1 MRAFNVSAIAGF
13 AAAAAIF
20 TGGAASAATFN
31 LTSGYTA
38 VPGGY
43 QYTVDGITL
52 TITAGGFADNATGNV
67 TSGQGGARPY
77 IYSPGVGIS
86 YNGDNSHT
94 IDGSGQNDVLI
105 LTFSENVVIDSITFG
120 YFDSNDDFDFFY
132 DSDTNGTLN
141 RVLNNVDI
149 PNSGVALLA
158 SLFTQ
163 SGAWFG
169 IGADGNDDSFK
180 LKSVSVSV
188 VPLPAAAPF
197 FIAGAGA
204 LGFFRRKAKKKT
216 A

>member
-1 MRAFNVSAIAGF
+1 MRAFKVSAIAGI

-20 TGGAASAATFN
+20 TGGAANATTFN
-31 LTSGYTA
+31 LTSGYTS

-67 TSGQGGARPY
+67 TPGQGGARPY

-86 YNGDNSHT
+86 YNGDNDHT

-105 LTFSENVVIDSITFG
+105 LTFSQNVVIDGLQFG
-120 YFDSNDDFDFFY
+120 YFGSTDDFDFFY
-132 DSDTNGTLN
+132 DTDTNGVLN
-141 RVLNNVDI
+141 RVLNDIDI

-158 SLFTQ
+158 SLFSQ
-163 SGAWFG
+163 SGDWFG
-169 IGADGNDDSFK
+169 VGADGSDDSFK

-204 LGFFRRKAKKKT
+204 LGFLRRKAKKK
-216 A
+216 AA